1 MQPMNGR
8 ILVIA
13 GSDSSGGAGIQ
24 ADIKTIAA
32 LGGYGM
38 TAITAVTAQNT
49 LGVSDI
55 HPIPPEFTIAQIR
68 AVLGDIGA
76 DCIKTGMLP
85 DADTVDAICDFL
97 EMQTPR
103 LPLVVD
109 PVMVATSG
117 AALAGGGVAEALRQ
131 RLLPLATVI
140 TPNLAEAEQL
150 TGIEV
155 TDIESM
161 TAAGRQICALGA
173 NAALITGGHLAG
185 NEISDVLVAGDD
197 VEIMTSVRID
207 TRHTHG
213 TGCTLA
219 SAIAVGLAQQ
229 IPLIDAVLRA
239 REFVA
244 RAIRYAPGLGQGHG
258 PLDHTV
264 N

>member
-1 MQPMNGR
+1 MRGR
-8 ILVIA
+8 VLVIA
-13 GSDSSGGAGIQ
+13 GSDSGGGAGIQ

-49 LGVSDI
+49 LGVSGI
-55 HPIPPEFTIAQIR
+55 HRIPPDFTIAQMR

-85 DADTVDAICDFL
+85 DAETVTAICDFL
-97 EMQTPR
+97 EPQMPG

-117 AALAGGGVAEALRQ
+117 AALARDDVVGVLRG
-131 RLLPLATVI
+131 RLLPMATVV
-140 TPNLAEAEQL
+140 TPNLAEAGQL

-155 TDIESM
+155 SDVESM
-161 TAAGRQICALGA
+161 RAAGRQICALGA
-173 NAALITGGHLAG
+173 KAALITGGHLAG
-185 NEISDVLVAGDD
+185 DEISDVLVAGDD
-197 VEIMTSVRID
+197 VEIMTSARIE
-207 TRHTHG
+207 TQHTHG

-229 IPLIDAVLRA
+229 MPLIDAVLRA

-244 RAIRYAPGLGQGHG
+244 RAIRHAPGLGQGHG
-258 PLDHTV
+258 PLNHTV